1 MLGDENGI
9 VQRITGETIG
19 LTGEFQHNLDA
30 KGRLFI
36 PAKLKESLGSVYF
49 VTVSMDK
56 CLSVYSSD
64 RWERLS
70 ERVSAMSYTQQRKV
84 SPVFAVASRCE
95 LDAQGRILLPQNLR
109 ERPTRCSQH
118 FRRRRKAGRG
128 TARKPAA
135 VRCTFSY
142 RILLFCIYSE
152 LSLTAENSL

>member
-64 RWERLS
+64 SWERLS

-84 SPVFAVASRCE
+84 RPVFAVASRCE

-109 ERPTRCSQH
+109 D
-118 FRRRRKAGRG
+118 FAGLTKSVTVIG
-128 TARKPAA
+128 ANNHAEIWDTDTWNAKK
-135 VRCTFSY
+135 
-142 RILLFCIYSE
+142 SE
-152 LSLTAENSL
+152 EMTPEHIAEIFEELGF

>member
-64 RWERLS
+64 SWERLS

-109 ERPTRCSQH
+109 D
-118 FRRRRKAGRG
+118 FAGLTKSVTVIG
-128 TARKPAA
+128 ANNHAEIWDTDTWNAKK
-135 VRCTFSY
+135 
-142 RILLFCIYSE
+142 SE
-152 LSLTAENSL
+152 EMTPEHIAEIFEELGF